1 MIKHELILEGLDCAN
16 CSAKIEDKV
25 SKIEDV
31 FSASMNF
38 STKTLI
44 IESNKEE
51 AMDKILKES
60 IDIINRLEPDVIVR
74 QKEKNLGQNKNMIIM
89 LEGLNCANCAAKIE
103 TEVNKLEEIKEAGLD
118 FVSKRLIIKVDNNS
132 NRNNIFS
139 KVQSIVNKL
148 EPEVEVKLQSNN
160 SINNKDLD
168 INTKSE
174 NEQENNEIKESIIKL
189 ILGLGF
195 FIIPLIFDFSPKIEL
210 GLFLISYALVGGE
223 IVLRAVKNISKGQV
237 FDENFLMTI
246 ATLGAFA
253 IRQYPEAV
261 AVMIFYQVGEL
272 FQDIAVNKSRKSI
285 SDLMDIR
292 PDSANVK
299 RGEEFITVSPQEVLI
314 GDIIMIKP
322 GEKLPLDGVIIE
334 GKSMVDTS
342 ALTGESVPRTVRT
355 GDEVLGGFINKNGLL
370 YVKVEKEFGE
380 STLSKI
386 LDLVQNAGAKKAPTE
401 KFITKFARYYTPVVV
416 ISAVMLAVVPPLI
429 IEGATFSDWIYRAL
443 VFLVVSCPCA
453 LVVSIPLGFFGGIGS
468 ASKNGILIKGGN
480 YLEALNKVET
490 IVFDKT
496 GTLTKG
502 VFKVTNVYS
511 KEGFTKESLI
521 EYAAYVEA
529 FSTHPIATSIVEYFD
544 KDIDKSRVKNY
555 EEISGHGIKALVDNK
570 NVLAGNKKLMDMHNI
585 EVEEISSI
593 GTVVYLSIDEGYA
606 GHVDISDEIKEDSKE
621 AIIGLKASGIKNILM
636 VTGDNKVVA
645 DKVGTKI
652 GVDKVYSELL
662 PQNKVEILEGLQE
675 DKLRKGKVAFV
686 GDGINDAP
694 VLARADIGIAMGG
707 VGSDA
712 AIEAADVVIMTD
724 EPSKIILA
732 IKIAKKTNKVV
743 WQNII
748 FALSV
753 KLVILILGA
762 MGIATMWEAVFG
774 DVGVALI
781 AVLNSMRVLR
791 VKN

>member
-1 MIKHELILEGLDCAN
+1 MIKQELVLEGLDCAN

-25 SKIEDV
+25 SKLEDV

-51 AMDKILKES
+51 AMDKILKDS

-74 QKEKNLGQNKNMIIM
+74 AKENNLRQNKNVIIM
-89 LEGLNCANCAAKIE
+89 LEGLNCANCAVKIE
-103 TEVNKLEEIKEAGLD
+103 TEVNKLEEVKEAGLD
-118 FVSKRLIIKVDNNS
+118 FVSKRLIIKVNYNS
-132 NRNNIFS
+132 NKNHIFT
-139 KVQSIVNKL
+139 KVKSIVNKL
-148 EPEVEVKLQSNN
+148 EPDVEVKLQSNN
-160 SINNKDLD
+160 SINHKEKDTNKR
-168 INTKSE
+168 
-174 NEQENNEIKESIIKL
+174 NEHGNNETKESIIKL
-189 ILGLGF
+189 ILGIGF
-195 FIIPLIFDFSPKIEL
+195 FLIPLIFNFSPKIEL
-210 GLFLISYALVGGE
+210 TLFIISYVLVGGE
-223 IVLRAVKNISKGQV
+223 IVLRAVKNISRGQV

-246 ATLGAFA
+246 ATLGAFS
-253 IRQYPEAV
+253 IKEYPEAV

-285 SDLMDIR
+285 ADLMDIR

-299 RGEEFITVSPQEVLI
+299 RGEEFISISPEQVLI
-314 GDIIMIKP
+314 GEIIMIKP

-334 GKSMVDTS
+334 GNSMVDTS
-342 ALTGESVPRTVRT
+342 ALTGESVPRTVRI

-370 YVKVEKEFGE
+370 YVEVQKEFGE

-416 ISAVMLAVVPPLI
+416 ISAAILAFLPPLI

-480 YLEALNKVET
+480 YLEALNKIET

-502 VFKVTNVYS
+502 VFEVTEIYS

-555 EEISGHGIKALVDNK
+555 EEISGHGIKALVDEK
-570 NVLAGNKKLMDMHNI
+570 NLLAGNKKLMDMHNI
-585 EVEEISSI
+585 KVEEVSSI
-593 GTVVYLSIDEGYA
+593 GTVVYLSIDEVYA
-606 GHVDISDEIKEDSKE
+606 GHVVISDEIKEDSKE
-621 AIIGLKASGIKNILM
+621 AIIGLKNSGIKNILM
-636 VTGDNKVVA
+636 LTGDNKVVA
-645 DKVGTKI
+645 DKVAIKI

-675 DKLRKGKVAFV
+675 DKLRKGKIAFV

-732 IKIAKKTNKVV
+732 INIAKKTNKVV

-753 KLVILILGA
+753 KLIILVLGA

>member
-1 MIKHELILEGLDCAN
+1 MIKQELVLEGLDCAN

-25 SKIEDV
+25 SKLEDV

-51 AMDKILKES
+51 AMDKILKDS

-74 QKEKNLGQNKNMIIM
+74 AKENNLRQNKNVIIM

-103 TEVNKLEEIKEAGLD
+103 TEVNKLEEVKEAGLD
-118 FVSKRLIIKVDNNS
+118 FVSKRLIIKVNDNS
-132 NRNNIFS
+132 NKNHIFT
-139 KVQSIVNKL
+139 KVKSIVNKL
-148 EPEVEVKLQSNN
+148 EPDVEVKLQSNN
-160 SINNKDLD
+160 SINHKEKDTNKR
-168 INTKSE
+168 
-174 NEQENNEIKESIIKL
+174 NEHGNNEIKESIIKL
-189 ILGLGF
+189 ILGIGF
-195 FIIPLIFDFSPKIEL
+195 FLIPLIFNFSPKIEL
-210 GLFLISYALVGGE
+210 TLFIISYVLVGGE
-223 IVLRAVKNISKGQV
+223 IVLRAVKNISRGQV

-246 ATLGAFA
+246 ATLGAFS
-253 IRQYPEAV
+253 IKEYPEAV

-285 SDLMDIR
+285 ADLMDIR

-299 RGEEFITVSPQEVLI
+299 RGEEFISISPEQVLI
-314 GDIIMIKP
+314 GEIIMIKP

-334 GKSMVDTS
+334 GNSMVDTS
-342 ALTGESVPRTVRT
+342 ALTGESVPRTVRI

-370 YVKVEKEFGE
+370 YVEVQKEFGE

-416 ISAVMLAVVPPLI
+416 ISAAILAFLPPLI

-480 YLEALNKVET
+480 YLEALNKIET

-502 VFKVTNVYS
+502 VFEVTEIYS

-544 KDIDKSRVKNY
+544 KDIDKLRVKNY
-555 EEISGHGIKALVDNK
+555 EEISGHGIKALVDEK
-570 NVLAGNKKLMDMHNI
+570 NLLAGNKKLMDMHNI
-585 EVEEISSI
+585 TVEEVSSI
-593 GTVVYLSIDEGYA
+593 GTVVYLSIDEVYA
-606 GHVDISDEIKEDSKE
+606 GHVVISDEIKEDSKE
-621 AIIGLKASGIKNILM
+621 AIIGLKNSGIKNILM
-636 VTGDNKVVA
+636 LTGDNKVVA
-645 DKVGTKI
+645 DKVAIKI

-675 DKLRKGKVAFV
+675 DKLRKGKIAFV

-732 IKIAKKTNKVV
+732 INIAKKTNKVV

-753 KLVILILGA
+753 KLIILVLGA

>member
-189 ILGLGF
+189 ILGLVF

-636 VTGDNKVVA
+636 LTGDNKVVA

-707 VGSDA
+707 VGSDV

>member
-189 ILGLGF
+189 ILGLVF

-636 VTGDNKVVA
+636 LTGDNKVVA